1 METLTD
7 ANLEAVR
14 QSDQLEGHL
23 MDEMEDRETDITP
36 WGILQRLSP
45 LLFNWVS
52 NQLSLLHRCGHI
64 CGMQEGPLLMW
75 ARQKGPN
82 WAPLRSEQACDDM

>member
-52 NQLSLLHRCGHI
+52 NQLSLLHRCGDT
-64 CGMQEGPLLMW
+64 CGRRSAADVGLAEWGQDPS
-75 ARQKGPN
+75 
-82 WAPLRSEQACDDM
+82 WAPLWSRQAFV

>member
-1 METLTD
+1 MAAVETLTD

-52 NQLSLLHRCGHI
+52 NQLSLLHRCGAI
-64 CGMQEGPLLMW
+64 CGRWSAAGVGLADWDQMGTCQMGTC
-75 ARQKGPN
+75 Q
-82 WAPLRSEQACDDM
+82 